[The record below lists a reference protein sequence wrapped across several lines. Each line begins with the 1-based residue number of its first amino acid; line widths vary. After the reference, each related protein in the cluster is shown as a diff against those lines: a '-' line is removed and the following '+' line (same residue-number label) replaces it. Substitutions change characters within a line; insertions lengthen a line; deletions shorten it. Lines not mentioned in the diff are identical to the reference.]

1 MKCLAF
7 KAAALPVVR
16 SQLWEMKAIRAR
28 SADRLTCQQSA
39 PNLSDSRD
47 EQLIADKTISA

>member
-1 MKCLAF
+1 MAF

-16 SQLWEMKAIRAR
+16 SQLWEMKDIRAR

-39 PNLSDSRD
+39 PNLSDGRD
-47 EQLIADKTISA
+47 EQLIADKTVSA